1 MSVAESKEEKGGGDG
16 PVGDEGGEGAVA
28 EEEREVAAGEEGGEV
43 VDPELDEVGA
53 AGLGGG
59 HVGRHLL
66 HRLGHQRHAQQRHP
80 SSSLDLVT
88 ESEGEGSSMEFIE
101 RGGDE
106 DPRQRCDSIPDLMVH
121 VRHVRVRSLVSNVT
135 AKAFRQT

>member
-1 MSVAESKEEKGGGDG
+1 MCVGGYGKLPHVDPTQLVLLGFSLLYIASVYDRDSRMNHGSVSSHGLAALESLLSVAESKEKGEGDG

-43 VDPELDEVGA
+43 VDPDLDEVGA

-88 ESEGEGSSMEFIE
+88 E
-101 RGGDE
+101 
-106 DPRQRCDSIPDLMVH
+106 
-121 VRHVRVRSLVSNVT
+121 
-135 AKAFRQT
+135 